1 MVRKIK
7 QKQTVKQNV
16 KQTVKVVIGK
26 LDKPKRRTRRAI
38 KSSAPDALAFRP
50 MYNIINQP
58 APVSSL
64 AQEDIK
70 KDYTGSLQGLLAFVR
85 KYDIVDKDLNSKPNE
100 DIEGKVIEME
110 GMTTPMKPNYAF
122 SKDIFN
128 AKNQIETPSESFSPF
143 VKKEKKAPVKR
154 QGEDFIVSPKTGV
167 SIKRG
172 GPAYKK
178 LIKEGY
184 KLD

>member
-1 MVRKIK
+1 
-7 QKQTVKQNV
+7 
-16 KQTVKVVIGK
+16 
-26 LDKPKRRTRRAI
+26 
-38 KSSAPDALAFRP
+38 

-100 DIEGKVIEME
+100 DLEGKVIQME
-110 GMTTPMKPNYAF
+110 GMITPMKQTEEA
-122 SKDIFN
+122 S
-128 AKNQIETPSESFSPF
+128 ETFSPF

-154 QGEDFIVSPKTGV
+154 QGEDWIKNPETGA
-167 SIKRG
+167 SIIRG
-172 GPAYKK
+172 GGTYKK
-178 LIKEGY
+178 LLKKGY
-184 KLD
+184 KFE